1 MANEVKG
8 IDRPLKDILATALVS
23 YYQIPDY
30 QRPYQ
35 WTEKNC
41 EKLLDDLFEDYEEDR
56 ESDYFCG
63 SLVLV
68 KSDPDSKT
76 ETYDIVDGQQRLSTF
91 ILLAKVLTT
100 LYNNEVLN
108 NKTSKDFLEKSLGDT
123 DGEKRKRLTFS
134 AIGLNAKDDFQDT
147 LDFFD
152 NLDASKGKNSKIND
166 PSKGKNSK
174 INDPSKG
181 KNSKINDPSKG
192 KNSKINDPSKGKNNY
207 LKNAICLINY
217 LREKE
222 IESINDFIRWLYFK
236 VTFIK
241 TTCTNISMALRIF
254 SVLNAR
260 GLPLHAIDVF
270 KVELL
275 KKLAKEKDQEEFVSR
290 WNALRQKCSENKSK
304 FPKRKENKREKNAAE
319 ILFSWYLIYLNPVT
333 SGKSMEERL
342 ADQFER
348 LNKPPLEYLKD
359 IENFYNA
366 YCKVLEMQDR
376 HAHLLSYLASDF
388 WRVILCTSILHHY
401 SPQDIETLKELLV
414 KFYYQDWVAGQT
426 KSTRSQ
432 TCCNIIIA
440 LKEKK
445 SVEHIASIVKK
456 YFKDKN
462 ITQRF
467 KENLQDSNLYTK
479 FYFAGKSA
487 KKNSWLKPILILVEY
502 FVSDDSCPKR
512 IQMDKNL
519 HVEHIL
525 PQQPGSSSQ
534 WVKDFSEEER
544 GLYTHSLANLTLLG
558 GKKNTQASNK
568 DFKEKKEIYMGNA
581 VKLGKDKRG
590 REKTFKVMTC
600 YKMTIDI
607 AHKYTEWTPKSL
619 EKRKEE
625 LIKIIESVLTL

>member
-1 MANEVKG
+1 MAK
-8 IDRPLKDILATALVS
+8 IDSYEWYLKNTLKEEF
-23 YYQIPDY
+23 YYRIPIY

-41 EKLLDDLFEDYEEDR
+41 EKLLDDLFFNYEDDR

-68 KSDPDSKT
+68 KSDPNSKT

-91 ILLAKVLTT
+91 ILLAKVLAD
-100 LYNNEVLN
+100 LYNNCLSG
-108 NKTSKDFLEKSLGDT
+108 TKSLECLQEGWKDRHT
-123 DGEKRKRLTFS
+123 ERKRLSFNT
-134 AIGLNAKDDFQDT
+134 IGSNAEDDFQDA
-147 LDFFD
+147 LEHFNDSQ
-152 NLDASKGKNSKIND
+152 ASKNKNN
-166 PSKGKNSK
+166 
-174 INDPSKG
+174 
-181 KNSKINDPSKG
+181 
-192 KNSKINDPSKGKNNY
+192 KNNY
-207 LKNAICLINY
+207 LKNAICLKNY
-217 LREKE
+217 LEKKE
-222 IESINDFIRWLYFK
+222 IKNINDFIEWLYSNVKFITIICPNIDK
-236 VTFIK
+236 V
-241 TTCTNISMALRIF
+241 LRIF
-254 SVLNAR
+254 NVLNAR
-260 GLPLHAIDVF
+260 GLPLNATDIF
-270 KVELL
+270 KGELL
-275 KKLAKEKDQEEFVSR
+275 KELAKEEDQKKLVSR
-290 WNALRQKCSENKSK
+290 WNALSQKCSDNDLTIET
-304 FPKRKENKREKNAAE
+304 
-319 ILFSWYLIYLNPVT
+319 LFSWYLDYLNPVT
-333 SGKSMEERL
+333 SRDKMEKRL
-342 ADQFER
+342 VTWFKN
-348 LNKPPLEYLKD
+348 LNKTPLEYFKGVED
-359 IENFYNA
+359 FYNA
-366 YCKVLEMQDR
+366 YGEVLEMQDR
-376 HAHLLSYLASDF
+376 HAHLLSYKDDDYLH
-388 WRVILCTSILHHY
+388 VILCASILHHY
-401 SPQDIETLKELLV
+401 SDQDIEALKELLV

-432 TCCNIIIA
+432 TCCNIINA

-445 SVEHIASIVKK
+445 SIRDIASIVVKK
-456 YFKDKN
+456 YLDDKN

-467 KENLQDSNLYTK
+467 RDNLKDSKLYEK
-479 FYFAGKSA
+479 FYFDGKFG
-487 KKNSWLKPILILVEY
+487 KKSSWLKPILILVEY
-502 FVSDDSCPKR
+502 FMSDDPKPKR

-558 GKKNTQASNK
+558 GTKNAQASNL

-590 REKTFKVMTC
+590 REKPFKVMTC